1 MKYCPYCGADLADGV
16 ASFCMEC
23 GKSLPT
29 AEGGQKK
36 PKEKPVRSQK
46 RMEKKIIGRC
56 PLCGGNVVKTCKG
69 YRCENNIAEQPTCV
83 LNINGIIG
91 NRKMSDEEITELLEH
106 RFILLD
112 GFASKEGKTFPSV
125 LELAQDGAINMQSVI
140 GKCPH
145 CGGDIRVGTRAF
157 NCSNYSNQQAPCNF
171 AIWRNIGGHQLS
183 LTEAR
188 EICEKE
194 ITSNELEMYR
204 DDGTIY
210 RKRLG
215 LSPDKLQIVKI

>member
-1 MKYCPYCGADLADGV
+1 
-16 ASFCMEC
+16 
-23 GKSLPT
+23 
-29 AEGGQKK
+29 
-36 PKEKPVRSQK
+36 
-46 RMEKKIIGRC
+46 
-56 PLCGGNVVKTCKG
+56 
-69 YRCENNIAEQPTCV
+69 
-83 LNINGIIG
+83 
-91 NRKMSDEEITELLEH
+91 ELLEH
-106 RFILLD
+106 HHILLD
-112 GFASKEGKTFPSV
+112 GFATKEGKTFPSV
-125 LELAQDGAINMQSVI
+125 LELADNGAINMQSVI

-171 AIWRNIGGHQLS
+171 SIWRNIGGHQLS
-183 LTEAR
+183 LTEAK

>member
-1 MKYCPYCGADLADGV
+1 MKFGIVGVIAFVIDWGILNLLVGIFHMHNVLAATV
-16 ASFCMEC
+16 SFIISLIFNYLASMKFVF
-23 GKSLPT
+23 T
-29 AEGGQKK
+29 
-36 PKEKPVRSQK
+36 
-46 RMEKKIIGRC
+46 
-56 PLCGGNVVKTCKG
+56 
-69 YRCENNIAEQPTCV
+69 EQPTCV

-91 NRKMSDEEITELLEH
+91 NRKMSNEEITELLEY

-112 GFASKEGKTFPSV
+112 GFASKEGKAFPSV
-125 LELAQDGAINMQSVI
+125 LELADNGAINMQSII

-171 AIWRNIGGHQLS
+171 AVWRNIGGHQLS
-183 LTEAR
+183 LTEAK

>member
-1 MKYCPYCGADLADGV
+1 MPN
-16 ASFCMEC
+16 
-23 GKSLPT
+23 SL
-29 AEGGQKK
+29 
-36 PKEKPVRSQK
+36 
-46 RMEKKIIGRC
+46 
-56 PLCGGNVVKTCKG
+56 N
-69 YRCENNIAEQPTCV
+69 CV

-91 NRKMSDEEITELLEH
+91 NRKMSDEEITELLSTASSCWMA
-106 RFILLD
+106 LLPR
-112 GFASKEGKTFPSV
+112 EGKAFLPCW
-125 LELAQDGAINMQSVI
+125 ELADNGAINMQSVI

-157 NCSNYSNQQAPCNF
+157 NCSNYSNQQAPCAP

-183 LTEAR
+183 LTEAK

>member
-1 MKYCPYCGADLADGV
+1 
-16 ASFCMEC
+16 
-23 GKSLPT
+23 
-29 AEGGQKK
+29 
-36 PKEKPVRSQK
+36 
-46 RMEKKIIGRC
+46 
-56 PLCGGNVVKTCKG
+56 
-69 YRCENNIAEQPTCV
+69 
-83 LNINGIIG
+83 
-91 NRKMSDEEITELLEH
+91 
-106 RFILLD
+106 ILLD
-112 GFASKEGKTFPSV
+112 GFATKEGKTFPSV
-125 LELAQDGAINMQSVI
+125 LELADNGAINMQSVI

-171 AIWRNIGGHQLS
+171 SIWRNIGGHQLS
-183 LTEAR
+183 LAEAK

-215 LSPDKLQIVKI
+215 LVSVSAILPKKTK

>member
-69 YRCENNIAEQPTCV
+69 YRCENNIAEQLPVC
-83 LNINGIIG
+83 
-91 NRKMSDEEITELLEH
+91 
-106 RFILLD
+106 
-112 GFASKEGKTFPSV
+112 
-125 LELAQDGAINMQSVI
+125 
-140 GKCPH
+140 
-145 CGGDIRVGTRAF
+145 
-157 NCSNYSNQQAPCNF
+157 
-171 AIWRNIGGHQLS
+171 
-183 LTEAR
+183 
-188 EICEKE
+188 
-194 ITSNELEMYR
+194 
-204 DDGTIY
+204 
-210 RKRLG
+210 
-215 LSPDKLQIVKI
+215 

>member
-1 MKYCPYCGADLADGV
+1 
-16 ASFCMEC
+16 
-23 GKSLPT
+23 
-29 AEGGQKK
+29 
-36 PKEKPVRSQK
+36 
-46 RMEKKIIGRC
+46 MEKNIIGRC

-83 LNINGIIG
+83 LNINCIIG
-91 NRKMSDEEITELLEH
+91 NRKMSDEEIAELLEH
-106 RFILLD
+106 RLILLD
-112 GFASKEGKTFPSV
+112 GFASKEGKAFPSV
-125 LELAQDGAINMQSVI
+125 LELADNGAINMQSII

-183 LTEAR
+183 LTEAK

-210 RKRLG
+210 RKRG
-215 LSPDKLQIVKI
+215 RRHGPAGRERGPDL